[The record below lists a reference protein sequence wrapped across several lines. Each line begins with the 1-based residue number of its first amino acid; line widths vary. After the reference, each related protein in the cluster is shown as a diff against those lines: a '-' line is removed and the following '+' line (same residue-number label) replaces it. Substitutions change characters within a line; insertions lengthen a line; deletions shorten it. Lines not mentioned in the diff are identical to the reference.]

1 MEGKVV
7 ASCPGP
13 SSDPGKDSDW
23 EICASNVAY
32 HLGGCPEA
40 TASCPLLP
48 PLRREHG
55 GDRLCS
61 SLSTA
66 QKCCSVGGLG
76 YIHTCVLDTFPMR
89 LRLCVQCAG
98 TCGDEQA
105 KRNRRR
111 PQMSNSTHCCLS
123 EYF

>member
-32 HLGGCPEA
+32 PLGGCPEA

-55 GDRLCS
+55 GDCLCS
-61 SLSTA
+61 SL
-66 QKCCSVGGLG
+66 
-76 YIHTCVLDTFPMR
+76 
-89 LRLCVQCAG
+89 
-98 TCGDEQA
+98 
-105 KRNRRR
+105 
-111 PQMSNSTHCCLS
+111 NSTKVLFCGRPGVHPYVCPGHIPHAAAVVCAVRG
-123 EYF
+123 YMWG